1 MFEVFP
7 KTFEGQPY
15 KGRFLCKT
23 ERAGDISIHAGAF
36 PVQHI
41 YKISDKRT
49 ENFPDVMKLFRMRTR
64 RIPERS

>member
-49 ENFPDVMKLFRMRTR
+49 ENLKLFRMRTR

>member
-1 MFEVFP
+1 MCLRSFQKP
-7 KTFEGQPY
+7 L

-23 ERAGDISIHAGAF
+23 EREGDISIHAGAS
-36 PVQHI
+36 PAQHI

-49 ENFPDVMKLFRMRTR
+49 ENFPNDMKLFRMRTM